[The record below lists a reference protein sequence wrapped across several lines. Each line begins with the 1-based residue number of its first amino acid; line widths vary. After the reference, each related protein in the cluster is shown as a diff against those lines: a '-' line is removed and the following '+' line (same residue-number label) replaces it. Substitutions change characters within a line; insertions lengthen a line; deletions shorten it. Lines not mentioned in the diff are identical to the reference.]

1 MKYRMVFSLPVLG
14 MMVLFAS
21 ACSKTDIPQGND
33 ESVAV
38 TFYSA
43 IKRVSHNDPPLSRA
57 SGTEW
62 DADDHIGIYA
72 VPSGKP
78 WQEAAFLNVDY
89 VNSETG
95 AEGVFRAADAEKAVM
110 LPGNGSKLDFVAY
123 YPYSATTLTDF
134 NVAVDITDQTDP
146 SRIDVLYA
154 KAEGQNKTTP
164 EIPLIFYHKLAQL
177 VLSFSAVDVVLE
189 GMEVTLNQVITDGW
203 LDLTEG
209 VVKQGTDTGKITPVV
224 TTDTIANT
232 ATATAFLLPGQQMTD
247 LTIAVTLVD
256 GKKYEWRPSEEN
268 VLVGGCRH
276 TYTLTLTLGGV
287 AAGGSG
293 TIRPIEPGK
302 GGNAGELDPLSFSV
316 DKTTIDVPASDT
328 TTTMTLTADA
338 GEAWTAVSDQPWLSI
353 SPESGSGS
361 AVITLTAAENTN
373 ARRTATVTLTPT
385 TSSLSPVEVTV
396 IQAAGTTEPVMG
408 TALFPG
414 SDFEDW
420 SAFTAGLTDSL
431 PKYATQSTEKAYT
444 GTRSLHLN
452 GTPANNE
459 CVFTAMVP
467 ENFTVPNKIVFYI
480 KGTADKSLS
489 IIVYTTAASSNYY
502 NLKACTTDTTLAVGG
517 GERYEGVIDTGGNW
531 VKVTLDIL
539 RPADVVSTAENEL
552 ISFKVGEGGAY
563 NLWIDDIT
571 VE

>member
-1 MKYRMVFSLPVLG
+1 
-14 MMVLFAS
+14 
-21 ACSKTDIPQGND
+21 
-33 ESVAV
+33 
-38 TFYSA
+38 
-43 IKRVSHNDPPLSRA
+43 
-57 SGTEW
+57 
-62 DADDHIGIYA
+62 
-72 VPSGKP
+72 
-78 WQEAAFLNVDY
+78 
-89 VNSETG
+89 
-95 AEGVFRAADAEKAVM
+95 M
-110 LPGNGSKLDFVAY
+110 LPGDGSKLDFVAY
-123 YPYSATTLTDF
+123 YPYSATTITDF

-268 VLVGGCRH
+268 ELVGGYSH
-276 TYTLTLTLGGV
+276 TYTLTLTSGGI

-293 TIRPIEPGK
+293 TIRPIKPGK
-302 GGNAGELDPLSFSV
+302 GGDAGKLDPLSFTA
-316 DKTTIDVPASDT
+316 DKTTIDLPASDAT
-328 TTTMTLTADA
+328 ATMTLTADA
-338 GEAWTAVSDQPWLSI
+338 GEVWTAVSDQPWLSL
-353 SPESGSGS
+353 SPASGSGS
-361 AVITLTAAENTN
+361 AVITLTAPENTN

-396 IQAAGTTEPVMG
+396 IQAAGTTEPVTGM
-408 TALFPG
+408 TLFPG

-517 GERYEGVIDTGGNW
+517 GERYDGIIDTGGNW
-531 VKVTLDIL
+531 VKVTLNIL
-539 RPADVVSTAENEL
+539 KPADIDSTAENEL
-552 ISFKVGEGGAY
+552 ISFKVGGGAAY
-563 NLWIDDIT
+563 DLWIDDIT
-571 VE
+571 MEND